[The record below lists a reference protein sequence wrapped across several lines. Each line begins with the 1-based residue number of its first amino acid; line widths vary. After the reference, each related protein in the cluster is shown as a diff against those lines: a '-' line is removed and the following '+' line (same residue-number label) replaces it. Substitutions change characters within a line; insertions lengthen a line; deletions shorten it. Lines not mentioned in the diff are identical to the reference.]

1 MAITDLL
8 LGEIIL
14 TAYIPKI
21 LNISSFIYNL
31 YFLSKLYHHESN
43 QFNVFFM
50 STENIHVSTNLVH
63 PLYRMQSIGTISST
77 SFTKQMDPKSY
88 K

>member
-21 LNISSFIYNL
+21 LNISSFIYSL

-43 QFNVFFM
+43 QFNVFFHVNGKH
-50 STENIHVSTNLVH
+50 SRIHQFGASL
-63 PLYRMQSIGTISST
+63 ISDAKYWHHIFDFLHKANGS
-77 SFTKQMDPKSY
+77 KKL
-88 K
+88 